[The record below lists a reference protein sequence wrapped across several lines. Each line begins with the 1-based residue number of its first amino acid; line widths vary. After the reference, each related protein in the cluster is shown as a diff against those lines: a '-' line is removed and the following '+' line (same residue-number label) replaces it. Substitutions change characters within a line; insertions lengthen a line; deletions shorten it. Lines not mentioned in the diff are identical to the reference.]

1 MMAHTQEVRDK
12 VYRLYVFE
20 QRPLEQA
27 ATSAGIPF
35 STARRWRESD
45 RQKGKDWDK
54 VRAANLMAGGGL
66 EDVGREILTGFLV
79 QYKSVIEEL
88 THAEGISHTQK
99 ANMLASLADAF
110 NKTVAA
116 SRKVLPETSELA
128 TAMEVLNFMAI
139 FIQEKYPQH
148 LSAFLEILEPFGQE
162 INKKY
167 G

>member
-1 MMAHTQEVRDK
+1 
-12 VYRLYVFE
+12 
-20 QRPLEQA
+20 
-27 ATSAGIPF
+27 
-35 STARRWRESD
+35 
-45 RQKGKDWDK
+45 
-54 VRAANLMAGGGL
+54 
-66 EDVGREILTGFLV
+66 
-79 QYKSVIEEL
+79 
-88 THAEGISHTQK
+88 
-99 ANMLASLADAF
+99 MLASLADAF